1 MCGYNA
7 TAGIH
12 NQEIRSPG
20 YSCFFSQSS
29 YSNDLYCVW
38 WLIARPGFLVEF
50 VIKDFNTE
58 RDHDVVTVTMHVMKQ
73 VRVM

>member
-7 TAGIH
+7 IAGAQY
-12 NQEIRSPG
+12 QEIRSPG